1 MMSATTDAEPL
12 AGRVSVPCTDPVM
25 ENKVA
30 ASVLCA
36 RISAVANIKKNTAR
50 RRDFI
55 VIRPVVCS

>member
-1 MMSATTDAEPL
+1 
-12 AGRVSVPCTDPVM
+12 M